1 MARKAPDIK
10 GVRVF
15 PPPPKGFDALA
26 ASKTDLARHG
36 LPPRPDPRTQ
46 PGPAALWEEIARRYK
61 DFDHLEPKLLAPD
74 KPREPVAAGFG
85 LPALVS
91 CGFELG
97 FPAPITILSGTWTVP
112 DLNHSPTPEQFPNH
126 LHTFFGLGFL
136 DVHVEMT
143 VDVAQNVTSLI
154 RIHTGAQVALPVR
167 PGDAI
172 SATLCLQ
179 TDAAGTAAYFLAN
192 ETTSQTV
199 NFTIETGFPPAH
211 AINAGVYSRQPI
223 QRPARSAGSIWRGVL
238 RRAHRLRHQWN
249 TEAHRRPTDHNGRL
263 QWKDTGGTTTPHRFH
278 IQGDL
283 QRRLDITPA
292 LITIRGPR
300 TEVKKNPAVRG
311 GVDARG
317 RACPSQ
323 TEPCPS
329 KS

>member
-10 GVRVF
+10 GLRVF

-46 PGPAALWEEIARRYK
+46 PGPAALWEQIARRYK
-61 DFDHLEPKLLAPD
+61 DFDHLEPELLAPD
-74 KPREPVAAGFG
+74 KPTELVAAGFG

-211 AINAGVYSRQPI
+211 AINAGVTRDSQFNGP
-223 QRPARSAGSIWRGVL
+223 PDPLARFGVVYFDDL
-238 RRAHRLRHQWN
+238 TAFATSGTPRL
-249 TEAHRRPTDHNGRL
+249 TDGLPTTMVDSNGRTL
-263 QWKDTGGTTTPHRFH
+263 AVP
-278 IQGDL
+278 
-283 QRRLDITPA
+283 QRLTDFTFK
-292 LITIRGPR
+292 
-300 TEVKKNPAVRG
+300 VVYRG
-311 GVDARG
+311 G
-317 RACPSQ
+317 
-323 TEPCPS
+323 
-329 KS
+329 

>member
-46 PGPAALWEEIARRYK
+46 PGPAALWEKIARRYK
-61 DFDHLEPKLLAPD
+61 DFDHLEPELLAPD
-74 KPREPVAAGFG
+74 KPTEPVAAGF

-211 AINAGVYSRQPI
+211 AINAGITRDSQFNGPPDPLARIGVVYFDELTAFATSGTP
-223 QRPARSAGSIWRGVL
+223 
-238 RRAHRLRHQWN
+238 RL
-249 TEAHRRPTDHNGRL
+249 TDGLPTTMVDSNGRTL
-263 QWKDTGGTTTPHRFH
+263 AVP
-278 IQGDL
+278 
-283 QRRLDITPA
+283 QRLTDFTFKVIY
-292 LITIRGPR
+292 
-300 TEVKKNPAVRG
+300 RG
-311 GVDARG
+311 G
-317 RACPSQ
+317 
-323 TEPCPS
+323 
-329 KS
+329 

>member
-112 DLNHSPTPEQFPNH
+112 DLNHSPAPEQFPNH

-199 NFTIETGFPPAH
+199 NFTIETGFPPAR
-211 AINAGVYSRQPI
+211 AINAGVTRDSQFNGPPDPLARFGVVYFDELTAFATSGTPRLTDGLPTTMVDSNGSTLAVP
-223 QRPARSAGSIWRGVL
+223 QRL
-238 RRAHRLRHQWN
+238 
-249 TEAHRRPTDHNGRL
+249 TDFTF
-263 QWKDTGGTTTPHRFH
+263 KV
-278 IQGDL
+278 IY
-283 QRRLDITPA
+283 
-292 LITIRGPR
+292 
-300 TEVKKNPAVRG
+300 RG
-311 GVDARG
+311 G
-317 RACPSQ
+317 
-323 TEPCPS
+323 
-329 KS
+329 

>member
-1 MARKAPDIK
+1 MATDIK

-26 ASKTDLARHG
+26 ASKPDLARHG
-36 LPPRPDPRTQ
+36 LPSRPDPRTQ
-46 PGPAALWEEIARRYK
+46 PGLAALWEVIARRYK

-85 LPALVS
+85 LPDLVS

-97 FPAPITILSGTWTVP
+97 FPAPITSLSGTWTVP

-167 PGDAI
+167 PGDVI
-172 SATLCLQ
+172 SASLCLQ

-211 AINAGVYSRQPI
+211 AINAGVTRDSQFNGP
-223 QRPARSAGSIWRGVL
+223 PDPLARFGLVYFDDLTAFATSGTP
-238 RRAHRLRHQWN
+238 RL
-249 TEAHRRPTDHNGRL
+249 TDGLPTTMVDSNGRTL
-263 QWKDTGGTTTPHRFH
+263 AVP
-278 IQGDL
+278 
-283 QRRLDITPA
+283 QRLTDSTFKVIY
-292 LITIRGPR
+292 
-300 TEVKKNPAVRG
+300 RG
-311 GVDARG
+311 G
-317 RACPSQ
+317 
-323 TEPCPS
+323 
-329 KS
+329 

>member
-199 NFTIETGFPPAH
+199 NFTIETGFPPAF
-211 AINAGVYSRQPI
+211 AINAGVTRDSQFNGP
-223 QRPARSAGSIWRGVL
+223 PDPLARFGVVYFDEL
-238 RRAHRLRHQWN
+238 TAFATSGTPRL
-249 TEAHRRPTDHNGRL
+249 TDGLPTTMVDSNGRTL
-263 QWKDTGGTTTPHRFH
+263 AVP
-278 IQGDL
+278 
-283 QRRLDITPA
+283 QRLTDFTFKVIY
-292 LITIRGPR
+292 
-300 TEVKKNPAVRG
+300 RG
-311 GVDARG
+311 G
-317 RACPSQ
+317 
-323 TEPCPS
+323 
-329 KS
+329 

>member
-199 NFTIETGFPPAH
+199 NFTIETGFPPAR
-211 AINAGVYSRQPI
+211 AINAGVTRDSQFNGP
-223 QRPARSAGSIWRGVL
+223 PDPLARFGVVYFDEL
-238 RRAHRLRHQWN
+238 TAFAISGTPRL
-249 TEAHRRPTDHNGRL
+249 TDGLPTTMVDSNGRTL
-263 QWKDTGGTTTPHRFH
+263 AVP
-278 IQGDL
+278 
-283 QRRLDITPA
+283 QRLTDFTFKVIY
-292 LITIRGPR
+292 
-300 TEVKKNPAVRG
+300 RG
-311 GVDARG
+311 G
-317 RACPSQ
+317 
-323 TEPCPS
+323 
-329 KS
+329 

>member
-46 PGPAALWEEIARRYK
+46 PGPAALWEKIARRYK
-61 DFDHLEPKLLAPD
+61 DFDHLEPKLLAPG
-74 KPREPVAAGFG
+74 KPTEPVAAGFG

-91 CGFELG
+91 CGFELS

-211 AINAGVYSRQPI
+211 AINAGLTRDSQFNGPPDPLARFGVVYFDELNAFATSGHP
-223 QRPARSAGSIWRGVL
+223 
-238 RRAHRLRHQWN
+238 RL
-249 TEAHRRPTDHNGRL
+249 TDGLSTTMVDSNGRTL
-263 QWKDTGGTTTPHRFH
+263 AVP
-278 IQGDL
+278 
-283 QRRLDITPA
+283 QRLTDFTFKVIY
-292 LITIRGPR
+292 
-300 TEVKKNPAVRG
+300 RG
-311 GVDARG
+311 G
-317 RACPSQ
+317 
-323 TEPCPS
+323 
-329 KS
+329 

>member
-1 MARKAPDIK
+1 MHWLRARQISRGTDYR
-10 GVRVF
+10 RVLI
-15 PPPPKGFDALA
+15 PERSLDQRRCGRKLRA
-26 ASKTDLARHG
+26 ATRILTTWS
-36 LPPRPDPRTQ
+36 PS
-46 PGPAALWEEIARRYK
+46 
-61 DFDHLEPKLLAPD
+61 FLLPD
-74 KPREPVAAGFG
+74 KPTEPVAAGFG

-112 DLNHSPTPEQFPNH
+112 DLNHSPAPEQFPNH

-199 NFTIETGFPPAH
+199 NFTIETGFPPAR
-211 AINAGVYSRQPI
+211 AINAGVTRDSQFNGP
-223 QRPARSAGSIWRGVL
+223 PDPLARFGVVYFDEL
-238 RRAHRLRHQWN
+238 TAFATSGTPRL
-249 TEAHRRPTDHNGRL
+249 TDGLPTTMVDSNGRTL
-263 QWKDTGGTTTPHRFH
+263 AVP
-278 IQGDL
+278 
-283 QRRLDITPA
+283 QRLTDFTFKVIY
-292 LITIRGPR
+292 
-300 TEVKKNPAVRG
+300 RG
-311 GVDARG
+311 G
-317 RACPSQ
+317 
-323 TEPCPS
+323 
-329 KS
+329 

>member
-10 GVRVF
+10 GLRVF

-46 PGPAALWEEIARRYK
+46 SGPAALWEKIARRYK

-211 AINAGVYSRQPI
+211 AINAGVTRDSQFNGP
-223 QRPARSAGSIWRGVL
+223 PDPLARFGVVYFDEL
-238 RRAHRLRHQWN
+238 TAFATSGTPRL
-249 TEAHRRPTDHNGRL
+249 TDGLPTTMVDSNGRTL
-263 QWKDTGGTTTPHRFH
+263 AVP
-278 IQGDL
+278 
-283 QRRLDITPA
+283 QRLTDFTFKVIY
-292 LITIRGPR
+292 
-300 TEVKKNPAVRG
+300 RG
-311 GVDARG
+311 G
-317 RACPSQ
+317 
-323 TEPCPS
+323 
-329 KS
+329 

>member
-46 PGPAALWEEIARRYK
+46 SGPAALWEKIARRYK
-61 DFDHLEPKLLAPD
+61 DFDHLEPELLAPD

-91 CGFELG
+91 CGFELS
-97 FPAPITILSGTWTVP
+97 FLAPITILSGTWTVP

-211 AINAGVYSRQPI
+211 AINAGVTRDSQFNGP
-223 QRPARSAGSIWRGVL
+223 PDPLARFGVVYFDEL
-238 RRAHRLRHQWN
+238 TAFATSGTPRL
-249 TEAHRRPTDHNGRL
+249 TDGLPTTMVDSNGRTL
-263 QWKDTGGTTTPHRFH
+263 AVP
-278 IQGDL
+278 
-283 QRRLDITPA
+283 QRLTDFTFKVIY
-292 LITIRGPR
+292 
-300 TEVKKNPAVRG
+300 RG
-311 GVDARG
+311 G
-317 RACPSQ
+317 
-323 TEPCPS
+323 
-329 KS
+329 

>member
-10 GVRVF
+10 GIRVF

-26 ASKTDLARHG
+26 ASKTDLTRHG

-61 DFDHLEPKLLAPD
+61 DFDHLEPELLAPD
-74 KPREPVAAGFG
+74 KPTEPVTAGFG

-179 TDAAGTAAYFLAN
+179 TDAAGTAAYYLAN

-199 NFTIETGFPPAH
+199 NFTIETGFPPAR
-211 AINAGVYSRQPI
+211 AINAGVTRDSQFNGP
-223 QRPARSAGSIWRGVL
+223 PDPLARFGVVYFDEL
-238 RRAHRLRHQWN
+238 TAFATSGTPRL
-249 TEAHRRPTDHNGRL
+249 TDGLPTTMVDSNGRTL
-263 QWKDTGGTTTPHRFH
+263 AVP
-278 IQGDL
+278 
-283 QRRLDITPA
+283 QRLTDFTFKVIY
-292 LITIRGPR
+292 
-300 TEVKKNPAVRG
+300 RG
-311 GVDARG
+311 G
-317 RACPSQ
+317 
-323 TEPCPS
+323 
-329 KS
+329 